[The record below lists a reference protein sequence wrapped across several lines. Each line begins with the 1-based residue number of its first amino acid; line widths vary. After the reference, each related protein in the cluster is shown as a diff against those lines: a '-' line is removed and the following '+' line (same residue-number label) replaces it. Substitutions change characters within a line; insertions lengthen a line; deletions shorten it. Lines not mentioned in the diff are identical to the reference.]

1 MKSPGKER
9 MGIVRPP
16 NMALQALSE
25 IDAEEETGTSLSFP
39 FSLNVGTM
47 GDSSAGTGA
56 VGGGEARS
64 KYYARGIHNFNSST
78 ALDLRYKPLNSSQTF
93 RRLINCGCTEYFHCN
108 IGSIEASTTNQ
119 AFKILYQ
126 ERAIIDGSGTQTA

>member
-1 MKSPGKER
+1 MKSPGRER

-25 IDAEEETGTSLSFP
+25 IDAEEETGASPSFP
-39 FSLNVGTM
+39 FSLNVGVM
-47 GDSSAGTGA
+47 GDASAGTGA
-56 VGGGEARS
+56 VGDGETRS

-78 ALDLRYKPLNSSQTF
+78 ALDLRYKPMNSTKTF
-93 RRLINCGCTEYFHCN
+93 HRLINTGATEYFHCN
-108 IGSIEASTTNQ
+108 IGSIEASTTGQ

-126 ERAIIDGSGTQTA
+126 ERAVIDGSGVQTA